1 VSLDLVRVDDRLIHG
16 QVVVG
21 WGRELKP
28 DLLVLAD
35 DDVAANDWEQDL
47 YRMGV
52 PEGMEVEFTSVAAA
66 AAAVDGWANSSKRT
80 IVLISNIDALVR
92 LCEAAP
98 AIRRVN
104 LGGVHN
110 QGGRHQCLGYLFL
123 NDTETE
129 QLRTLAGRGI
139 DITAQDLPNAKP
151 ITIAELLG

>member
-1 VSLDLVRVDDRLIHG
+1 MSLDLVRVDDRLLHG

-47 YRMGV
+47 YRTGV
-52 PEGMEVEFTSVAAA
+52 PEGMEVEFLSVAAGA
-66 AAAVDGWANSSKRT
+66 QAIDGWANSSKRT
-80 IVLISNIDALVR
+80 IVLVSNIDSLVR

-110 QGGRHQCLGYLFL
+110 QGGRHQCLRYIFL
-123 NDTETE
+123 DDTETE
-129 QLRTLAGRGI
+129 QLRKLLDRGI
-139 DITAQDLPNAKP
+139 EITAQVLPNARP
-151 ITIAELLG
+151 IAIAELLG

>member
-1 VSLDLVRVDDRLIHG
+1 MRVDDRLIHG

-52 PEGMEVEFTSVAAA
+52 PEGMDVEFASVDVAARA
-66 AAAVDGWANSSKRT
+66 IDGWANSSKRI
-80 IVLISNIDALVR
+80 IVLVSNIDALVR

-98 AIRRVN
+98 TIRRVN

-110 QGGRHQCLGYLFL
+110 QGDRHQCLGYLFL
-123 NDTETE
+123 DDTETQ

-139 DITAQDLPNAKP
+139 EITAQDLPNAKP
-151 ITIAELLG
+151 VTIAELLG